1 LTIKQLIDHG
11 AFKIPGDD
19 KVYTGKK
26 ETQFIAVD
34 SKTGKVLSQYG
45 TPAAAFLGAKYRA
58 PRDVLDELDDEC
70 DATVDPQ
77 DILMIGKT
85 GIKSV
90 VAFLICSLS
99 PYDYFRGRTHVGR
112 DLYRMDSKHD
122 RFPLDRSICQ
132 SPG

>member
-1 LTIKQLIDHG
+1 LTIKQLIDRG

-26 ETQFIAVD
+26 ETQFIAID

-45 TPAAAFLGAKYRA
+45 TPSAAFLGAKCRA

-70 DATVDPQ
+70 DATIDSR

-85 GIKSV
+85 GIALV
-90 VAFLICSLS
+90 IIFLRFSLP
-99 PYDYFRGRTHVGR
+99 PYDYFGRGTHLGR
-112 DLYRMDSKHD
+112 DVY
-122 RFPLDRSICQ
+122 
-132 SPG
+132 

>member
-45 TPAAAFLGAKYRA
+45 TPISAFAAAKC
-58 PRDVLDELDDEC
+58 PNDPLDELDDEC
-70 DATVDPQ
+70 DASVESR

-85 GIKSV
+85 SM
-90 VAFLICSLS
+90 FLLYTMLICSL
-99 PYDYFRGRTHVGR
+99 PFDNHFWRQYEMGG
-112 DLYRMDSKHD
+112 DL
-122 RFPLDRSICQ
+122 F
-132 SPG
+132 